1 MTCSAA
7 VAAADSAGPS
17 GTVAAVFAAA
27 RSQPNVPYCW
37 GGGDRNGLTRG
48 QCAPGAPGFG
58 CTGGV
63 QFAFW
68 QGARFTFTA
77 GTNGGPP
84 GSIHHVAIY
93 SGGGRMI
100 EAPHTGALVREV
112 PVRLGGDL
120 LARPIRWETP
130 RDRLADRR
138 RPGRLRGR
146 GGCALLDRFRRG
158 SEHRRARR
166 SPRR

>member
-27 RSQPNVPYCW
+27 RSQLNVPYCW
-37 GGGDRNGLTRG
+37 GGGDRDGLTRG
-48 QCAPGAPGFG
+48 QCAPGAPGFD

-63 QFAFW
+63 EFAFW
-68 QGARFTFTA
+68 QGARFAFTA

-93 SGGGRMI
+93 SGGGRVI
-100 EAPHTGALVREV
+100 EAPHTGALVRECRSGWAGTSLHGPSAGRHPVIGWWTGAGPAVAVAAVVV
-112 PVRLGGDL
+112 P
-120 LARPIRWETP
+120 
-130 RDRLADRR
+130 
-138 RPGRLRGR
+138 
-146 GGCALLDRFRRG
+146 C
-158 SEHRRARR
+158 
-166 SPRR
+166 